1 MKPATSQENMK
12 NISVSGYEGAGPG
25 PRPHRHNS
33 TLARPVRLTPAG
45 GPRRAPDARGL
56 GYVCVRAVKER
67 VAGGWAAD
75 CRRGVWWCQEA
86 AARAGGARLATD
98 RRAGTRRPGH
108 GRRGTVVA
116 SKPHRRSVLLGSHHP
131 AHPGKNL
138 QLTAKTD
145 LSRHASVC

>member
-33 TLARPVRLTPAG
+33 TPARPVRLTPAG

-108 GRRGTVVA
+108 PEWKARDGCGQHASPPQRPLGIAPSGT
-116 SKPHRRSVLLGSHHP
+116 SGEEPP
-131 AHPGKNL
+131 AHRKN
-138 QLTAKTD
+138 
-145 LSRHASVC
+145 